1 MGGPGDH
8 GAQLGAEELGHGD
21 DELGGP
27 VPGNHALPSEQTS
40 LRLDHFFLFVLDII
54 ITNSPLILSNYHG
67 ENDLCIVL
75 EYLLSIKVF
84 GWVDYW

>member
-1 MGGPGDH
+1 MELPEGRVGGPGDH

-40 LRLDHFFLFVLDII
+40 LRLDCFFP
-54 ITNSPLILSNYHG
+54 S
-67 ENDLCIVL
+67 
-75 EYLLSIKVF
+75 
-84 GWVDYW
+84 